1 MRVFGSRWGR
11 QDCNIWRKI
20 LLLPIFN
27 AGWFIYSNAQISAL
41 GISVCTCPIY
51 ELWVKPSSGHPGILL
66 TSATLVRPTLSLDE
80 AVERYELAPPAL
92 IKMDVEGAE
101 GALLQGARRALECY
115 RLTIFV
121 ALHEEEQK
129 QECQTFLESL
139 R

>member
-1 MRVFGSRWGR
+1 M
-11 QDCNIWRKI
+11 
-20 LLLPIFN
+20 
-27 AGWFIYSNAQISAL
+27 
-41 GISVCTCPIY
+41 
-51 ELWVKPSSGHPGILL
+51 KPSSGHPGILL

-139 R
+139 RYRLHALDGIPICGACRTDEVYALAPPERNTGWSYGRLAPTQG